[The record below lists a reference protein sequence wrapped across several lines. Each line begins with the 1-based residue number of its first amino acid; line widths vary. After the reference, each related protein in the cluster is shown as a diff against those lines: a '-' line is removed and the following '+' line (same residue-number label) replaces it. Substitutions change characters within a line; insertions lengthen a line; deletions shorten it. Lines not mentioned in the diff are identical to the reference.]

1 MLFAQWLAHGGAN
14 DAGPVLLMVGSAGAL
29 YGIGIILCLMPVIR
43 GMTNSLNQPTEAEKL
58 ASDMLGE
65 EQAKETAA
73 RARRLRSINRRE
85 VRETISTG
93 SRSSNND
100 AG

>member
-1 MLFAQWLAHGGAN
+1 MLFAQWLAHGGAA
-14 DAGPVLLMVGSAGAL
+14 DAGPVLLMVGSAGTL
-29 YGIGIILCLMPVIR
+29 YGIGIVLCLIPVVR
-43 GMTNSLNQPTEAEKL
+43 GMTNSLDQPSEAEKL
-58 ASDMLGE
+58 AADMLGE
-65 EQAKETAA
+65 EQAKEQAA

-93 SRSSNND
+93 GRSSNND